1 MQKRVSIIVPAYNE
15 ERRIGRFLEE
25 LLKFAKAQ
33 LDNYE
38 IIIVDDGSVDNTLN
52 VVKNI
57 VKKDRSVRIVS
68 YKPNKGKGF
77 AVKKGVSE
85 SRGEFI
91 LFIDSDGS
99 ISPQQILKMLKEL
112 ETYDIVV
119 GDRGHKESVV
129 RQAKSRKIIGV
140 IFNFYVSILF
150 NSRVRDNLCGFK
162 GFRRKVALELF
173 KNLVDKKW
181 LFDVELFYKTKK
193 RGYSLLNIPIKWEH
207 KTGSK
212 ISLFDPFKM
221 LFQLIDLRIKL
232 IDS

>member
-15 ERRIGRFLEE
+15 ERRIGGFLEE
-25 LLKFAKAQ
+25 LLKFAKTQ

-68 YKPNKGKGF
+68 YKPNRGKGF
-77 AVKKGVSE
+77 AVKTGVFKSK
-85 SRGEFI
+85 GEFI

-99 ISPQQILKMLKEL
+99 ISPEQILKMLKEL
-112 ETYDIVV
+112 EKYDIVV
-119 GDRGHKESVV
+119 GDRGHRESII
-129 RQAKSRKIIGV
+129 RQAKSRKIIGI

-181 LFDVELFYKTKK
+181 LFDVELFYKIKK
-193 RGYSLLNIPIKWEH
+193 RRYSFLNIPIKWEH

>member
-25 LLKFAKAQ
+25 LLEFAKAQ

-68 YKPNKGKGF
+68 YKPNRGKGF
-77 AVKKGVSE
+77 AVKTGVFKSK
-85 SRGEFI
+85 GEFI

-99 ISPQQILKMLKEL
+99 ISPEQILKMLKEL
-112 ETYDIVV
+112 EKYDVVV
-119 GDRGHKESVV
+119 GDRGHRESII
-129 RQAKSRKIIGV
+129 RQAKSRKIIGI

-162 GFRRKVALELF
+162 GFRRRVALELF

-181 LFDVELFYKTKK
+181 LFDVELFYKIKK
-193 RGYSLLNIPIKWEH
+193 RGYSFLNIPIKWEH

-221 LFQLIDLRIKL
+221 LFQLIDLRIRL